1 MSSIG
6 IKLPLT
12 YDSSNGYTMIK
23 TIRGM
28 IKQNFKMLILTIP
41 GERVMEPNFGVGL
54 HQYIFRNFSED
65 TPGEIENAIRKQTA
79 IYLPAIKIRAITFN
93 SSPSKGTLRVH
104 VAYTIPALGLNDLI
118 QVAI

>member
-12 YDSSNGYTMIK
+12 YNSSNGYTMIK
-23 TIRGM
+23 TIQGM
-28 IKQNFKMLILTIP
+28 VKQNFKMLIMTIP

-65 TPGEIENAIRKQTA
+65 TPGEIEHAIRKQTS
-79 IYLPAIKIRAITFN
+79 IYLPVIKIRGITFDTN
-93 SSPSKGTLRVH
+93 FSSNTLRVH
-104 VAYTIPALGLNDLI
+104 VAYSIPAIGLNDFI
-118 QVAI
+118 QLAI